1 MPRTR
6 VARDVLSALD
16 SASPGV
22 AQHAALTAASCHATA
37 SPGQKPA
44 APLLPVLE
52 GGVACARR
60 RRQQAQQRADLAGVP
75 PGGADSLVQQLQLLS
90 RAGAFLA
97 HEAEE
102 EREVAAR
109 AEARAA
115 ARAPPTPL
123 SAAAAAAE
131 RRAARQGGDG
141 DGDGDIGGEEGEE
154 AAVAAAE
161 PAPGGRCGGAGGQE
175 DVSSLL
181 ASLRDLRQV
190 ASKLA

>member
-97 HEAEE
+97 REAEE

-109 AEARAA
+109 AESRLGARLVYPHWTQDDQLRPRAA
-115 ARAPPTPL
+115 PINRFSARTAP
-123 SAAAAAAE
+123 
-131 RRAARQGGDG
+131 AARDPR
-141 DGDGDIGGEEGEE
+141 
-154 AAVAAAE
+154 
-161 PAPGGRCGGAGGQE
+161 PASWPC
-175 DVSSLL
+175 VYS
-181 ASLRDLRQV
+181 
-190 ASKLA
+190 